1 MSEKKEFSHLHRLLP
16 LICLIIILSAG
27 LNNLAAV
34 EYNLDPAADSDYQAA
49 VALYNQEQ
57 FSPAAM
63 AFTKLV
69 TDYPLDARI
78 TIFKLMQAKALYYA
92 GNLAE
97 SKIALNRLI
106 KTHPRSSF
114 IPTANYFLG
123 RIYYRQ
129 ELYDSA
135 ALALIKAVE
144 ESGSQRQKELFLTN
158 LKALAEG
165 KLSAEK
171 AHQLMNQA
179 EDEELSKELALIAIE
194 KFYID
199 HNFERA
205 DRLYKDF
212 ILLYPES
219 ASDKRLN
226 ALRQKIELF
235 SSQKAILALF
245 APISGELARFGRM
258 MSNAFEL
265 AVESYLENPTLE
277 LERRTFDTFGNSI
290 VSAIDAKK
298 ISGQPVSAII
308 GPLSSAEAV
317 GIAAYADIAN
327 IPLIC
332 PTASE
337 KGLTSIS
344 DMLFQLSPTP
354 ERMGEAMADFVTD
367 QFGLDSVA
375 VLAPL
380 DNYGKQV
387 SDGFVRRMSEKGG
400 TVFFQKFYPRGS
412 RDFRR
417 FMLDLKDELLPD
429 TFVAEIFLNADG
441 DTMEVEEIP
450 LNVPALFLP
459 AYTSELKLLL
469 PQLRF
474 YKINTILLGTDS
486 YGEDEIVEM
495 RESKDNPIFFASKS
509 LFLPEDTAWLKFNYL
524 YQTKFEEAP
533 DRVAAITYDAANLVL
548 DCVREGLYTSEDIW
562 RCIKAKGVY
571 EGASGIIDF
580 NAQRENVRVPIY
592 LTHRRGNYKSGM
604 MQDILEKYNKLKAII
619 GEFNSAVIA
628 YSGGLDSAFLL
639 YAAVDTLGVDKVTA
653 MTADSPSYPRSEMEE
668 AKKFAQSLGLGENH
682 KIVQTCEM
690 DNPNYAAN
698 PVDRCFFCK
707 KELFTR
713 LTDFAVFESCEVVL
727 DGYNADDVG
736 DFRPG
741 RKAAD
746 KFSVRSPLFEAG
758 LGKSEIRQLAQH
770 FGLSIWNKPQMACL
784 SSRIPYGSPVT
795 KEKLEQIEQ
804 AEKYLHELGF
814 NQLRVRHHDKIARI
828 ELPLEDIKR
837 VYNDNLHDK
846 ITEKFRSLGFVW
858 VTLDLAGFRS
868 GSMNEILKESQK
880 DV

>member
-1 MSEKKEFSHLHRLLP
+1 MSEKKEFSHLPGVLLG
-16 LICLIIILSAG
+16 ICVIIALTAGMNILSA
-27 LNNLAAV
+27 A
-34 EYNLDPAADSDYQAA
+34 EYNLNPAADADYQAA
-49 VALYNQEQ
+49 QTMYNQEQ
-57 FSPAAM
+57 FSEAAM
-63 AFTKLV
+63 AFTRLV

-92 GNLAE
+92 GNPAE
-97 SKIALNRLI
+97 SKISLNRLI
-106 KTHPRSSF
+106 RTHPNSSF
-114 IPTANYFLG
+114 IPTAEYFLG
-123 RIYYRQ
+123 RIYYQQ
-129 ELYDSA
+129 ELYDSC
-135 ALALIKAVE
+135 ALALVKAIE
-144 ESGSQRQKELFLTN
+144 GGDSPRHRELYLTN
-158 LKALAEG
+158 LRAVADG
-165 KLSAEK
+165 KLPAERV
-171 AHQLMNQA
+171 HQLMNQA
-179 EDEELSKELALIAIE
+179 GDEELSKELALIAIE
-194 KFYID
+194 KFYVA

-212 ILLYPES
+212 VLLYPES
-219 ASDKRLN
+219 ASDKRLT

-235 SSQKAILALF
+235 SSQKAVLALF

-265 AVESYLENPTLE
+265 AVSSYMEHPTLE

-298 ISGQPVSAII
+298 ISSQPVSAII

-354 ERMGEAMADFVTD
+354 ERMGEAMAEFVTS

-387 SDGFVRRMSEKGG
+387 SDGFVKRMTEEGA
-400 TVFFQKFYPRGS
+400 TVFYQKFYPRGS

-417 FMLDLKDELLPD
+417 FMLDLKEELLPD

-459 AYTSELKLLL
+459 AYTSELQLLL

-474 YKINTILLGTDS
+474 YKINTIILGTDS
-486 YGEDEIVEM
+486 YGDDEIVQM

-562 RCIKAKGVY
+562 RCIKSKGVY
-571 EGASGIIDF
+571 EGASGTIDF

-592 LTHRRGNYKSGM
+592 L
-604 MQDILEKYNKLKAII
+604 
-619 GEFNSAVIA
+619 
-628 YSGGLDSAFLL
+628 
-639 YAAVDTLGVDKVTA
+639 
-653 MTADSPSYPRSEMEE
+653 
-668 AKKFAQSLGLGENH
+668 
-682 KIVQTCEM
+682 
-690 DNPNYAAN
+690 
-698 PVDRCFFCK
+698 
-707 KELFTR
+707 
-713 LTDFAVFESCEVVL
+713 LTD
-727 DGYNADDVG
+727 G
-736 DFRPG
+736 D
-741 RKAAD
+741 
-746 KFSVRSPLFEAG
+746 
-758 LGKSEIRQLAQH
+758 I
-770 FGLSIWNKPQMACL
+770 IN
-784 SSRIPYGSPVT
+784 
-795 KEKLEQIEQ
+795 LE
-804 AEKYLHELGF
+804 
-814 NQLRVRHHDKIARI
+814 
-828 ELPLEDIKR
+828 
-837 VYNDNLHDK
+837 
-846 ITEKFRSLGFVW
+846 
-858 VTLDLAGFRS
+858 
-868 GSMNEILKESQK
+868 
-880 DV
+880 